1 MVSHKQ
7 QAGVDIGLCSHR
19 KQNRVLIQK
28 HTAMKYVTYEERFKE
43 AAEAAKT
50 RREYDDLVAAIMADL
65 MKTEEG
71 LYVIDKRWKSYGT
84 WKVTVWLN
92 TAEFGEEL
100 KRYVADNFRIITHDE
115 ERE

>member
-1 MVSHKQ
+1 
-7 QAGVDIGLCSHR
+7 
-19 KQNRVLIQK
+19 
-28 HTAMKYVTYEERFKE
+28 MKYVTYEERFKK
-43 AAEAAKT
+43 AAAAAKT

-115 ERE
+115 EREWKTLDDIYDEFYDCVTDYAFELF